1 MYSFCVIECVVTYF
15 YLIIV
20 IGPGSDFNL
29 LGTSGD
35 PSQQLKHSSSNT
47 WIAAIA
53 KLVALSCVVLWAL
66 RFTEEYRAVGCGS
79 EAFASRLVDTLVDT
93 DISNSPL
100 NPTISSYPG
109 RNEIS

>member
-20 IGPGSDFNL
+20 IGPVGPRLISIYL
-29 LGTSGD
+29 ER
-35 PSQQLKHSSSNT
+35 PVIRHSSSNT

-66 RFTEEYRAVGCGS
+66 RFTEEYRAVGCGL
-79 EAFASRLVDTLVDT
+79 EVFTSRLVDTLVDT